1 MIYTIKIKKKI
12 DALNEEIKRYNDLY
26 DKEKSEFDELNLS
39 LVKKTEVYN
48 SIVRDIK
55 RISGE
60 NCELEEKNKQLEES
74 LNYEEHEIIKLQ
86 DSILTEEKEKENL
99 TKQLG
104 DSNRN
109 LETRKIAKDDLKIVL
124 MKLIKN

>member
-1 MIYTIKIKKKI
+1 MEELDDLYNKNKEKI

-109 LETRKIAKDDLKIVL
+109 LETRKIAKMI
-124 MKLIKN
+124 